1 MIFPERTKSAG
12 VDSWHSS
19 VDLCII
25 TVSIDERRPKMYLL
39 FSHSKNGKFA
49 PFLTYLKIWWKVV
62 LDFGKEHA
70 NWSNISEVMI
80 GWSWKIKFGKI
91 NYFFGYT
98 NFEFS
103 KLDFLTSSYH
113 NSTNTGPI
121 DMIFTKKCNYFSR
134 GTRWDHPFLSQSQ

>member
-1 MIFPERTKSAG
+1 MVCTNKMVKKKIMELCENL
-12 VDSWHSS
+12 DS
-19 VDLCII
+19 

-80 GWSWKIKFGKI
+80 GWSWKIKYGKI
-91 NYFFGYT
+91 HFFCQNVNLKWQKQPFYG
-98 NFEFS
+98 
-103 KLDFLTSSYH
+103 D
-113 NSTNTGPI
+113 
-121 DMIFTKKCNYFSR
+121 
-134 GTRWDHPFLSQSQ
+134 WDKNGWSHLVPHEK

>member
-1 MIFPERTKSAG
+1 MSFFFQSKYLPQLINW
-12 VDSWHSS
+12 VWNQH
-19 VDLCII
+19 

-91 NYFFGYT
+91 HFFLSKCKFKVSKIPILLGLRQKWMIPSCSQWKVIT
-98 NFEFS
+98 FFS
-103 KLDFLTSSYH
+103 KEHVKWSS
-113 NSTNTGPI
+113 
-121 DMIFTKKCNYFSR
+121 FS
-134 GTRWDHPFLSQSQ
+134 GVMKGWS